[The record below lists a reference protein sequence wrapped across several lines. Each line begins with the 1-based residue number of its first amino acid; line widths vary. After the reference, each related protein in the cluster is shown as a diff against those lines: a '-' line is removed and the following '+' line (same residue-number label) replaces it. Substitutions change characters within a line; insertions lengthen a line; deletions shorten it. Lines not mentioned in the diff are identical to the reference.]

1 MQRCVLPA
9 FLNNHIE
16 MLRAALQTVE
26 ALSVTW
32 RMLQTAAQWAENEK
46 EISEEQSLRIFF
58 IVIALCTE

>member
-1 MQRCVLPA
+1 
-9 FLNNHIE
+9 
-16 MLRAALQTVE
+16 MLSAALQTVE